1 MRGPEIHL
9 IADWRV
15 LGGAEMRAFELH
27 RALSSSARV
36 RAWSEYEPAPELA
49 RMLPIDRIHARLFRF
64 PRRGVFVFIGVYFH
78 VGRWVLVARPS
89 RTILLYNTLSPE
101 SLSERLGQV
110 SADGQRPVELVYASD
125 ALRRITG
132 RGGMVQDSIID
143 IRRFA
148 PRSPAAGRESPPGR
162 FVVGRASRDVP
173 YKHAESD
180 PELYARL
187 AERGCEVRIAGGSC
201 LGDRL
206 GAVPGVTLLPFVAQE
221 RLPAFFHEL
230 DCFVF
235 RTSSRWYETF
245 GRVVAEAMACG
256 VPVVCERDS
265 GAADYVAHGET
276 GFLVDTDQEAFDA
289 IIALKNDPAL
299 RARIGDGARRA
310 MAERYSDGRV
320 AAIRDFYLA
329 GARTSMTSDSA
340 GERQ

>member
-1 MRGPEIHL
+1 MREPEIHL

-27 RALSSSARV
+27 RALSSFARV
-36 RAWSEYEPAPELA
+36 RAWSEHEPAPELA
-49 RMLPIDRIHARLFRF
+49 RMLPIDRIQARRFRF

-78 VGRWVLVARPS
+78 VGRWILLARPS
-89 RTILLYNTLSPE
+89 RTVLLYNTLSPE
-101 SLSERLGQV
+101 YFSERLRQV
-110 SADGQRPVELVYASD
+110 SAGGRRSVELVFASD
-125 ALRRITG
+125 ALRRISG
-132 RGGMVQDSIID
+132 LEGAVQDSIID
-143 IRRFA
+143 IRRFS
-148 PRSPAAGRESPPGR
+148 PRPPGAGRESSSDR

-187 AERGCEVRIAGGSC
+187 AESGCEVRIAGGSC
-201 LGDRL
+201 LGERL

-221 RLPAFFHEL
+221 NLPAFLHEL

-256 VPVVCERDS
+256 IPVVCERDS
-265 GAADYVAHGET
+265 GAADYVRHGET
-276 GFLVDTDQEAFDA
+276 GFLADTDQEAFDA
-289 IIALKNDPAL
+289 IIALRDDPEL
-299 RARIGDGARRA
+299 RVRIGESARRA
-310 MAERYSDGRV
+310 MEQRYSAERV

-329 GARTSMTSDSA
+329 GAPTSMASDSV
-340 GERQ
+340 GELR